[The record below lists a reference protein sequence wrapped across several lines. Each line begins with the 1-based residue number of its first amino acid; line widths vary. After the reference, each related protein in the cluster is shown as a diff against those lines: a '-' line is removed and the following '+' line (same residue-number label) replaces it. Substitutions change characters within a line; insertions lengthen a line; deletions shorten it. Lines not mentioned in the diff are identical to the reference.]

1 MSDESLPAR
10 LGELASTV
18 RFGKFASVG
27 AAGATLET
35 VIVTVLTVPFGVYGL
50 LAKVVGAEASI
61 SLMFLLNERWT
72 FAGEGRDG
80 HRSLLGR
87 YLRSHLVRAGGLVLA
102 FAVLA
107 ALLELTDVS
116 LLLAGRDF
124 WPPVANLISIGVAM
138 SVNYVAES
146 LFTWRVG
153 LE

>member
-1 MSDESLPAR
+1 MSDESLSAR
-10 LGELASTV
+10 LGELVSTV

-35 VIVTVLTVPFGVYGL
+35 VIVTVLTVAFGVYGL
-50 LAKVVGAEASI
+50 HAKVVGAEASI
-61 SLMFLLNERWT
+61 TLMFLLNDRWT
-72 FAGEGRDG
+72 FAEEGNEGR
-80 HRSLLGR
+80 RSLLGR
-87 YLRSHLVRAGGLVLA
+87 YLRSHLVRAGGLALA
-102 FAVLA
+102 FGVLA

-116 LLLAGRDF
+116 LLVAGRDF
-124 WPPVANLISIGVAM
+124 WPPVANLVSIGVAM